1 MLYKTLRSHV
11 SYWELILYIVYYW
24 KFLCW
29 DNSCFSPQ
37 PTICKDSGNQHLD
50 NKCHRISPVGKYVLV
65 YTDSFCSMVPRI
77 VVQRKVGTACVEAKV
92 GKGL

>member
-1 MLYKTLRSHV
+1 MLYVCFIRHV
-11 SYWELILYIVYYW
+11 SNWELILYIVYYW

-37 PTICKDSGNQHLD
+37 PTICKDLGNQLLD
-50 NKCHRISPVGKYVLV
+50 NKCHRISPVEKYVLI
-65 YTDSFCSMVPRI
+65 YNDPFYSMVPRI
-77 VVQRKVGTACVEAKV
+77 VVQRKAGTACVEAKV